1 MKKILTA
8 SAVCIAGL
16 LILSVVVF
24 FAFSLVMSR
33 HDGWPSFSFSSF
45 FSGEYFLKIDEYY
58 NSKTPKDT
66 ELSPET
72 STSTSAST
80 STSDTSDFT
89 SSEDTDSIETEL
101 PAVFFAVSQSEVSLE
116 AGKDTYVGIAAFPP
130 ESADEDLYSAFVA
143 DSSVASVQ
151 IRSSALTV
159 TGVSEGT
166 TVIHIYYDDSQ
177 IASVSVTVTAPETET
192 EKETEV
198 TSAETEEKFPDYE
211 FPIVQADHIDPDLP
225 MLALTFDDG
234 PSKYTEKLLDIFKE
248 HNCHGTFFMIGKQVS
263 GRKDTVIRMKNEGH
277 DLGVHTW
284 NHKKLTTLSLSEIRS
299 EISSARDIIE
309 QVTGVRPVLAR
320 PPYGSVNDDVKK
332 ASKLDGFYIINW
344 SVDTLDWKLRNAE
357 RIYDSVME
365 QAKDGAII
373 LLHDLHKETVDAMVN
388 VIPDLISRGYQL
400 VTVTE
405 LLSFREKAPETG
417 TVIRRQ

>member
-72 STSTSAST
+72 STSA
-80 STSDTSDFT
+80 SDTSDFT

-116 AGKDTYVGIAAFPP
+116 TGKDTYVGIAAFPP

-143 DSSVASVQ
+143 DSSVASIQ

-159 TGVSEGT
+159 TGISEGT

-177 IASVSVTVTAPETET
+177 IASVSVSVTVTAPETET

-373 LLHDLHKETVDAMVN
+373 LLHDLHKETVDAMEN